1 MIRQQRLHHDFH
13 LTEIMNPNRT
23 ITLHSY
29 ARNLEKNKDYP
40 SHNKLHYVDVDDI
53 IAVVAAENINTAA
66 KSVGIVKN
74 DSQRIEEEY
83 FTLVLL
89 GKNCGQHYKLWVQE
103 STEEVFNKI
112 KSIY

>member
-29 ARNLEKNKDYP
+29 ARNLEKN
-40 SHNKLHYVDVDDI
+40 
-53 IAVVAAENINTAA
+53 
-66 KSVGIVKN
+66 N

-89 GKNCGQHYKLWVQE
+89 GRNCGQHYKLWVQE